1 MVLWKDNL
9 KIPISR
15 FSFITCPWTQGVAF
29 HLNKLE
35 FPLFKDA
42 LFHVWLKLVLLVLRR
57 SIVICFF
64 NVFLLFCFIPLEKRL
79 GLICSNLNSLHPSRF
94 CAKFRWNWPIGSW
107 EDYFCNLVTLFVYE
121 KILFKF
127 VGVFLLFRN
136 YLFLEKIVTQFHLY
150 RGVII
155 SGEGL

>member
-9 KIPISR
+9 KFRYLAFSLSPAMDTGRGLSFEQAWIP
-15 FSFITCPWTQGVAF
+15 FVQGCFVPRVAEIGPVS
-29 HLNKLE
+29 LE
-35 FPLFKDA
+35 EKYCYMFLQCILTI
-42 LFHVWLKLVLLVLRR
+42 LFHTPW
-57 SIVICFF
+57 
-64 NVFLLFCFIPLEKRL
+64 KRL

-136 YLFLEKIVTQFHLY
+136 YLFLEKIVTPFHLY
-150 RGVII
+150 RSVFI